1 MFKVKYSTEA
11 AVLFEPKLQLS
22 QVVQHVNDPFH

>member
-1 MFKVKYSTEA
+1 MFKVRYSSEA
-11 AVLFEPKLQLS
+11 IVLFEPKLQLS